1 MSDIE
6 TTVQLEEAEASRENI
21 PAELSFEEVIK
32 NNTLSVSYQHWRI
45 NTPYLT
51 QCLHSLAR

>member
-32 NNTLSVSYQHWRI
+32 NNTLSVS
-45 NTPYLT
+45 
-51 QCLHSLAR
+51 